1 MINSLCYVQL
11 PEIAEVYILASQASD
26 GFCIFQLIDQLGN
39 ITEQL
44 RVAFQVFGDSQQIEM
59 IQQLL
64 RKFQVSDSKTMPYSG
79 ELSRAKTS

>member
-1 MINSLCYVQL
+1 MYVQL
-11 PEIAEVYILASQASD
+11 PEIAEVYILTSQASG

-44 RVAFQVFGDSQQIEM
+44 RVAFQLFGDSQLIEM

-64 RKFQVSDSKTMPYSG
+64 HKFQVSDNKTIPYSG
-79 ELSRAKTS
+79 ELSREKTS